1 MNSNSSKSGLFLM
14 ELIMSILFF
23 TLATTVCI
31 QMFVKSHTL
40 SEESVTL
47 NHAVIICQSLADSF
61 YGYDSDMNQ
70 IAGSYENAKYNES
83 EHEIC
88 LYYDEN
94 FVSEETSST
103 TGFKVTGSLTEKE
116 PNLYVFDISFIK
128 NIDNNVI
135 YSLSPVLYKQHSGK

>member
-1 MNSNSSKSGLFLM
+1 M

-61 YGYDSDMNQ
+61 YGYDADMNQ
-70 IAGSYENAKYNES
+70 IATSYSDVEYNGDK
-83 EHEIC
+83 HEIC

-94 FVSEETSST
+94 FELTNIYDIN
-103 TGFKVTGSLTEKE
+103 GFKVIGTLIEKE
-116 PNLYVFDISFIK
+116 KDLFLFDISFIK
-128 NIDNNVI
+128 NSDNNII
-135 YSLSPVLYKQHSGK
+135 YSLSPVLYKQYKE

>member
-1 MNSNSSKSGLFLM
+1 
-14 ELIMSILFF
+14 
-23 TLATTVCI
+23 
-31 QMFVKSHTL
+31 
-40 SEESVTL
+40 
-47 NHAVIICQSLADSF
+47 
-61 YGYDSDMNQ
+61 MNQ

-83 EHEIC
+83 EQEIC

-94 FVSEETSST
+94 FISEETSSA